1 MNNIALELIFWVTLS
16 LYILTQLGVFKKQ
29 KGRKRDILEKIS
41 KKIVFSRSE

>member
-16 LYILTQLGVFKKQ
+16 FVYFDSIRVFKKQ
-29 KGRKRDILEKIS
+29 KGQKKGYSRKIS